1 MNLTLL
7 TLTILAADWSEPVHV
22 FHDENLCVT
31 YQARL
36 DGPNLIVKATVAPG
50 WHTFTMD
57 NRIRA
62 EEALAKSGKKAL
74 GMDQPT
80 RFNIAGGVQVNGP
93 WRQSAPK
100 DFSKPATNWFSWG
113 YEGEALFAAKATGAG
128 PAQIQ
133 VRGQSCSSQS
143 CRNVDVTIEVP
154 AGPKTSE
161 KAAVDLGG
169 LIAVRTR

>member
-1 MNLTLL
+1 MNLLLL
-7 TLTILAADWSEPVHV
+7 TALLAADWSEPVHV
-22 FHDENLCVT
+22 FHDENLCVS
-31 YQARL
+31 YQAKL
-36 DGPNLIVKATVAPG
+36 DGPHLVVKAQVAPG

-74 GMDQPT
+74 GFDQPT
-80 RFNIAGGVQVNGP
+80 RLNVTGGVKVTGP
-93 WRQSAPK
+93 WLQSAPK

-113 YEGEALFAAKATGAG
+113 YEGEALFVAKATGAG

-143 CRNVDVTIEVP
+143 CRNVDVTIELH
-154 AGPKTSE
+154 AAKTGE
-161 KAAVDLGG
+161 KATVDIGG
-169 LIAVRTR
+169 LIPVRTK